1 LGSNAGI
8 FIHMTQPEGSGKS
21 AKGRKPWMQAF
32 KVGVTVLAAAYVIW
46 KLYEK
51 WDVIL
56 EMWTRP
62 WTASQWVCLI
72 AAVLLM
78 AVNYGLEAQK
88 WRIMVR
94 PFYPALGLWPATLA
108 VFAGMAAGVFT
119 PNRIGEY
126 AGRILFLKEGKRVE
140 AIVATFVDRICQLL
154 VTLLS
159 GLVALVAL
167 LVWAETDLM
176 EKILGDP
183 LSRGVFLFLSVVLGA
198 VTLGL
203 LILPRRLAKV
213 IPGSWNRRAWI
224 RKTRFAL
231 QHLDLRQVGKVLALS
246 GLRYF
251 VFSSQYLLL
260 MYAFQYEGGIA
271 AGYWMV
277 ALIFLGKSVLPV
289 MGILELGVREAVA
302 LVVMVGFGSAEAV
315 ALGSTLMLYLVN
327 ILLPT
332 VMGLV
337 ALQGLRTEAAS
348 AEEEGRE

>member
-1 LGSNAGI
+1 
-8 FIHMTQPEGSGKS
+8 MTQPDSTGKTG
-21 AKGRKPWMQAF
+21 AKGQGRKAWLQAF
-32 KVGVTVLAAAYVIW
+32 KLGVTLLAAAYVAW
-46 KLYEK
+46 KLYQK

-56 EMWTRP
+56 EMWARP
-62 WTASQWVCLI
+62 WFAVQWVCL
-72 AAVLLM
+72 AVSILLM

-94 PFYPALGLWPATLA
+94 PFYPGLGLWQATLA

-126 AGRILFLKEGKRVE
+126 AGRILYLQEGKRVE

-154 VTLLS
+154 VTLLGGLA
-159 GLVALVAL
+159 GLVALL
-167 LVWAETDLM
+167 LVADEGLM

-183 LSRGVFLFLSVVLGA
+183 LSRGVFVFLSMVLGGI
-198 VTLGL
+198 TLGL
-203 LILPRRLAKV
+203 LLLPGRLARM
-213 IPGSWNRRAWI
+213 IPAGWNRRAWI

-231 QHLDLRQVGKVLALS
+231 QHLDMRQVGKVLALS
-246 GLRYF
+246 ALRYF
-251 VFSSQYLLL
+251 VFSTQYVLL
-260 MYAFQYEGGIA
+260 MYVFQYEGGIA

-302 LVVMVGFGSAEAV
+302 LVVMVGFGSVEAV

-337 ALQGLRTEAAS
+337 ALQTLRGGGNGQPMSEDGPGKT
-348 AEEEGRE
+348 